1 MARRNKK
8 RIYSIILV
16 NHSKQLKTIISDTT
30 ETKIYKKFNELLNE
44 NKNVIFPVKYNNSH
58 TKEMVESEYE
68 LVIIKCM
75 QEYDS
80 HINKVRN
87 EYGKFVNYETTD
99 EDWIVIDRAPY
110 YIEETFWVYGYHPR
124 IQRKNFSWIFENLIA
139 YNAKDKN
146 NVKTIVVYLNKLLIE
161 CNGKLDMVICKN
173 KSDCIRL
180 YNKVEEFSIKNKYK
194 YILFMG
200 DIANSKHKLSWMD
213 KIQELTHWP
222 RKKIKRYTTSP

>member
-8 RIYSIILV
+8 KIYSIILV
-16 NHSKQLKTIISDTT
+16 NHGKQLKSIDNDTT
-30 ETKIYKKFNELLNE
+30 ETKIYKKFNELLKE
-44 NKNVIFPVKYNNSH
+44 NKNVILPVKYNNSRS
-58 TKEMVESEYE
+58 KEIVESEYE

-75 QEYDS
+75 QENDS
-80 HINKVRN
+80 HINKVRD
-87 EYGKFVNYETTD
+87 EYGKFVDYETTD

-110 YIEETFWVYGYHPR
+110 DIEETFWVYGFHPR
-124 IQRKNFSWIFENLIA
+124 IQRKDFSWIFENFIS
-139 YNAKDKN
+139 NNSKDKYN
-146 NVKTIVVYLNKLLIE
+146 SKLVLVYLNKLLIE
-161 CNGKLDMVICKN
+161 CNGKLDMVLCKN

-180 YNKVEEFSIKNKYK
+180 YNKIEEFANKDKLK
-194 YILFMG
+194 YVLFMG